1 MSQVIVGRWGR
12 SLGIRVPKDVAHASG
27 LIEGEAV
34 ELELQ
39 GDDILV
45 RRPATNAGARQEAEV
60 AAGEIIAESRHHSL
74 GGLSI
79 RDLLDESRRG

>member
-12 SLGIRVPKDVAHASG
+12 SLGIRVPKDVARASG

-45 RRPATNAGARQEAEV
+45 RRAAANAGARREAE
-60 AAGEIIAESRHHSL
+60 AAAQEIVAESRVHSL
-74 GGLSI
+74 GGSSI